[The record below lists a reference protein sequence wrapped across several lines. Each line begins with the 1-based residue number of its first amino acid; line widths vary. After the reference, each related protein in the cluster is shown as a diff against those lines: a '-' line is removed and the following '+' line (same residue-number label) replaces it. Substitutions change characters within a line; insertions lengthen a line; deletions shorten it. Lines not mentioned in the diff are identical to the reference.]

1 MPSVAFPPAMPF
13 TLQVTAV
20 EGLPVPVTDAVNT
33 WAAPVETVADG
44 GRRLTTMLS
53 CNVTVT
59 EALSFGLTWLTAVTV
74 ALAPGGRIAGAVKK
88 PDEEIVPADVLPPT
102 TPFTCQVT
110 FVFVLPTTVA
120 WNACVCPRKRLAL
133 AG

>member
-1 MPSVAFPPAMPF
+1 
-13 TLQVTAV
+13 VTAV
-20 EGLPVPVTDAVNT
+20 DGLPVPVTVTVNT
-33 WAAPVETVADG
+33 WAAPVETVADR
-44 GRRLTTMLS
+44 GRTVTTILS
-53 CNVTVT
+53 WRVTVT
-59 EALSFGLTWLTAVTV
+59 EALSFGLAWLTAMTV

-88 PDEEIVPADVLPPT
+88 PDEEIVPADALPPT

>member
-1 MPSVAFPPAMPF
+1 MEAIVPNVELPPATPL

-20 EGLPVPVTDAVNT
+20 DGLPVPVMDAVNT
-33 WAAPVETVADG
+33 WAAPVATVADG

-74 ALAPGGRIAGAVKK
+74 ALAPVGRIAGAVKK
-88 PDEEIVPADVLPPT
+88 PDEEIVPADVLPPV

-110 FVFVLPTTVA
+110 SVFVLPTTVA
-120 WNACVCPRKRLAL
+120 
-133 AG
+133 